1 MLSSGE
7 AQFSLNQVKCFARLK
22 ANRRPKEPQQQHH
35 LFKSKE
41 KWKSKGRKGGGGG
54 VSKLRLVTCSG
65 NANAL
70 VLKTEAKASS
80 VFDMHAPLSG
90 QSERSPE
97 EGGRS
102 GGGEA
107 VADAR

>member
-41 KWKSKGRKGGGGG
+41 NWTSKGVKRGG
-54 VSKLRLVTCSG
+54 R
-65 NANAL
+65 
-70 VLKTEAKASS
+70 
-80 VFDMHAPLSG
+80 
-90 QSERSPE
+90 
-97 EGGRS
+97 EGGKQAEARDLFRKCQRFGAEDRS
-102 GGGEA
+102 QSQLSI
-107 VADAR
+107 

>member
-7 AQFSLNQVKCFARLK
+7 AQFSLNQVKCFGRLK
-22 ANRRPKEPQQQHH
+22 ANRRPKELQQQHH

-41 KWKSKGRKGGGGG
+41 NWKSKGRREGEGRG

-70 VLKTEAKASS
+70 VLKTAAKASS

-90 QSERSPE
+90 QSE
-97 EGGRS
+97 
-102 GGGEA
+102 
-107 VADAR
+107 

>member
-41 KWKSKGRKGGGGG
+41 NWKSKGGGREGE
-54 VSKLRLVTCSG
+54 LRPVTCSG

-90 QSERSPE
+90 QSERSPK
-97 EGGRS
+97 EGRRR